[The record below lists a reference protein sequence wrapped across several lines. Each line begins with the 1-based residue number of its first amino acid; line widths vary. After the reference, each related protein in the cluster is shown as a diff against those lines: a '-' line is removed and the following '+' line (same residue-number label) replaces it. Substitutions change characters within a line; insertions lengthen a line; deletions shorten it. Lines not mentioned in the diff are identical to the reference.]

1 MQKCDLK
8 YFLWSNAVKLGAQLR
23 GPRINDL
30 IFLCSGSRN
39 SLGTTALDK
48 TKMRYEAISSNHLHD
63 FAGCRE
69 HDSIT
74 VFNQTN
80 PQ

>member
-8 YFLWSNAVKLGAQLR
+8 YFLWSNAVKLGAQFR
-23 GPRINDL
+23 GPRINNL
-30 IFLCSGSRN
+30 FFYVPEVGIVWNHCY
-39 SLGTTALDK
+39 K
-48 TKMRYEAISSNHLHD
+48 TKMRYEAISNNHLHE
-63 FAGCRE
+63 FAGCSE

-74 VFNQTN
+74 IFNQAN